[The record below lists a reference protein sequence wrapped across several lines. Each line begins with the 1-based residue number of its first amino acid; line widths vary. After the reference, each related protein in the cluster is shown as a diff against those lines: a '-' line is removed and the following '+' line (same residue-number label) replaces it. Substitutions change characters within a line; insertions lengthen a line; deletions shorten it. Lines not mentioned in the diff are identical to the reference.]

1 MMQRITAP
9 LLLAGLAAGLSGC
22 NLIYA
27 GLVLGLKDTPPATP
41 ARLAADG
48 QRYHVPPAQ
57 TFVLDT
63 SYLTFLRRQ
72 PAARHESAKNH
83 AQPLQLLYFD
93 QAGALESFHI
103 NCYAKFGFP
112 HLRWNADNRFGTFP
126 PATQTP
132 PDSLLSFAR
141 LLTFLRTPTGQ
152 PVPAGRFAAP
162 RRRAV
167 IFWSRTMGRQTEV
180 LLHELEQNLLRAA
193 PNEPVD
199 VLYVNN
205 DALLGLIY

>member
-1 MMQRITAP
+1 MMRSVV
-9 LLLAGLAAGLSGC
+9 GLFGLVVVLAGLSGC

-41 ARLAADG
+41 ARLAEDV
-48 QRYHVPPAQ
+48 QRYQVPPANV
-57 TFVLDT
+57 FVLDT

-72 PAARHESAKNH
+72 PEALHESVKNH

-93 QAGALESFHI
+93 QTGALESFHI

-112 HLRWNADNRFGTFP
+112 HLNWNAGNRFGTFP
-126 PATQTP
+126 PTTQTP
-132 PDSLLSFAR
+132 PDSLLPFAR
-141 LLTFLRTPTGQ
+141 LLPFLRTPAGQ
-152 PVPAGRFAAP
+152 PVPASRFAAP

-167 IFWSRTMGRQTEV
+167 IFWSRTMGRQTKV
-180 LLHELEQNLLRAA
+180 LLHELEQNLRRAGSA
-193 PNEPVD
+193 EPVD

-205 DALLGLIY
+205 DAFLGLLY